1 MNELGG
7 WKFGQSRSFSS
18 TFDRYRGVLACVSG
32 FFDHPIDKRIAC
44 PYKFS
49 KHWEQDSGRKI
60 WAALFARQH
69 ALLWRVAAI
78 VPVAR

>member
-1 MNELGG
+1 M
-7 WKFGQSRSFSS
+7 KFGQSRSFSL
-18 TFDRYRGVLACVSG
+18 TFDRYRGVLPAFLDFSIILSTNELPV
-32 FFDHPIDKRIAC
+32 RISFPNAR
-44 PYKFS
+44 
-49 KHWEQDSGRKI
+49 EEDSGRKI